1 MRVLQIGKFYPISG
15 GVYDI
20 TMGLSQKQV
29 YCDMLCASAEKQD
42 QGNLLLNDYARVL
55 CVPTWKKV
63 AATMLSPAMIFRLRK
78 IRKEYDFPGKI
89 HLGGQSAFPRWREGT
104 FFEGAQREMAPQ

>member
-15 GVYDI
+15 GVEKVMYDI

-55 CVPTWKKV
+55 CAYLEEGGCYYAVSGYDLPV
-63 AATMLSPAMIFRLRK
+63 AQDT
-78 IRKEYDFPGKI
+78 
-89 HLGGQSAFPRWREGT
+89 EGI
-104 FFEGAQREMAPQ
+104 

>member
-15 GVYDI
+15 GVEKVMYDI

-42 QGNLLLNDYARVL
+42 QGNLFTDVFITIEQPKLIRNIRV
-55 CVPTWKKV
+55 
-63 AATMLSPAMIFRLRK
+63 
-78 IRKEYDFPGKI
+78 
-89 HLGGQSAFPRWREGT
+89 
-104 FFEGAQREMAPQ
+104 